1 MMKFMLTAPF
11 MLAVLPALAG
21 KLPDVAE
28 LDVAAIQAGYERGDF
43 TAEQVTAAYLERIE
57 KIDRSGPKLNAV
69 RHLNEHALEQ
79 AAELDRERA
88 AGKLRGPLHGIPV
101 LLKDN
106 IGTKDMPTTAGSVW
120 LEGVIP
126 PEDAFIVKRLRA
138 AGAVILGK
146 TNLSEW
152 ANFHSSTSS
161 SGWSRL
167 GGQVRNAYDPRRNP
181 CGSSSGSGV
190 AGAASLATLN
200 IGTETNGSIVCPAN
214 ANGIVGLKPTV
225 GLWSRSGIIPIAP
238 TSDSPGPMTRTVRDA
253 AVLLGALAV
262 EDPDDERTLI
272 DSARRHEDYTQFL
285 DAE

>member
-1 MMKFMLTAPF
+1 FASSRFKGSAFDPHAPPTWHDGVSASKLRRSMMKFMLTAPF

-79 AAELDRERA
+79 AAEHDRERA

-146 TNLSEW
+146 TN
-152 ANFHSSTSS
+152 
-161 SGWSRL
+161 
-167 GGQVRNAYDPRRNP
+167 
-181 CGSSSGSGV
+181 
-190 AGAASLATLN
+190 
-200 IGTETNGSIVCPAN
+200 
-214 ANGIVGLKPTV
+214 
-225 GLWSRSGIIPIAP
+225 
-238 TSDSPGPMTRTVRDA
+238 
-253 AVLLGALAV
+253 
-262 EDPDDERTLI
+262 
-272 DSARRHEDYTQFL
+272 
-285 DAE
+285 